1 MKTLGTLIKLQK
13 SVVDDHRRMLADLQ
27 DVLERIENEI
37 ENIIAER
44 AQEEAVARKATPA
57 ELMTMESFLAQLK
70 NRLVHLQ
77 QAKRD
82 ATAAIE
88 VARERLAEVFETQK
102 RYEIIRDQREAA
114 MLAEEKRQ
122 DQLTLDETAA
132 QAHERQH

>member
-27 DVLERIENEI
+27 NVLERIENEI

-77 QAKRD
+77 QAKQD

-102 RYEIIRDQREAA
+102 RYEIIREQREAA
-114 MLAEEKRQ
+114 ILAEEKRQ